1 MQELPRCK
9 DSRRKDCKMRDEED
23 WDGFYE
29 ESHIVHTLK
38 AFEEIVLKDYDWW
51 NELGVDVQMKIL
63 ETIQRTG
70 R

>member
-1 MQELPRCK
+1 
-9 DSRRKDCKMRDEED
+9 MRDEED
-23 WDGFYE
+23 WDEFYE
-29 ESHIVHTLK
+29 ESHIFHTLK

>member
-1 MQELPRCK
+1 MQ
-9 DSRRKDCKMRDEED
+9 DEED